1 MSTLKQKIKRF
12 GSYLKN
18 LLFPKH
24 IKCVFCGNELATD
37 FYNDTCK
44 ECLNNLPF
52 IKNYCD
58 RCGLPVKVG
67 TIGVCQ
73 NCKTTNYNFN
83 FARSVFEYKDK
94 VVRVVR
100 KLKYHNGKYLV
111 ESMANSMAELYSTTS
126 LQADIVTNIPM
137 HIKPFKKR
145 GYNQSKLLAEKF
157 ASKTNLPCVEL
168 CSCVVNKPSQTSL
181 SYSERKENVKDSFA
195 FNKEYK
201 EQIKDKVVL
210 IIDDVITTG
219 ATTSEIAKVL
229 IENGAKACNVLTF
242 AHSVVEPTSN
252 SKQL

>member
-73 NCKTTNYNFN
+73 TCKTTNYNFN

-94 VVRVVR
+94 VVKVIR
-100 KLKYHNGKYLV
+100 KLKYHNGKYLI
-111 ESMANSMAELYSTTS
+111 EPISNYMKELYLTKN
-126 LQADIVTNIPM
+126 LFADIVTNIPM
-137 HIKPFKKR
+137 HIKRFKAR
-145 GYNQSKLLAEKF
+145 GFNQSKLLAEDF
-157 ASKTNLPCVEL
+157 AKKVNLPCLEL
-168 CSCVVNKPSQTSL
+168 CSCCLNKPSQTSL
-181 SYSERKENVKDSFA
+181 SFAERKENVKDSFA
-195 FNKEYK
+195 FNEEYK
-201 EQIKDKVVL
+201 EQIKDKVIL

-219 ATTSEIAKVL
+219 ATTSELARVL
-229 IENGAKACNVLTF
+229 IENGAKACHVLTF
-242 AHSVVEPTSN
+242 AHSIIETTSN
-252 SKQL
+252 